1 MFYALF
7 ILKMKL
13 KDNHHIALYYNFFKT
28 ILRNT
33 CELRNTF
40 HTPKSYFLNTCPTS
54 HAMLWDIFSL
64 NGIHIQTGVGNTQTQ
79 SNKLFWGAKK

>member
-1 MFYALF
+1 MWT
-7 ILKMKL
+7 
-13 KDNHHIALYYNFFKT
+13 N
-28 ILRNT
+28 RNI
-33 CELRNTF
+33 F